1 MKLSFP
7 VISHKLLFFFVRKK
21 EYIVTTH
28 SIRMI
33 LHEISDIVSNLTN
46 KINKESIPINQ
57 IGVYGSKGRSL
68 DAKV

>member
-1 MKLSFP
+1 M
-7 VISHKLLFFFVRKK
+7 
-21 EYIVTTH
+21 TTH

-46 KINKESIPINQ
+46 KINKESIPMNQ